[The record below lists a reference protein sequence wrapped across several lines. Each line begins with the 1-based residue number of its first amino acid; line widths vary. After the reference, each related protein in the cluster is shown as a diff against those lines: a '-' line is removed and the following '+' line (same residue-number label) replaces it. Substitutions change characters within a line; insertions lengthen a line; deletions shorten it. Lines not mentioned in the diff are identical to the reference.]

1 MLQDEHFNQSAV
13 GFVDFVN
20 ALEVCLII
28 LTLCYFQIQSP
39 FLEQY
44 LKQGTG
50 GVPAESLQMM
60 DLLWKYYEKQR
71 NFLAAARILA
81 SLAEK
86 PG

>member
-1 MLQDEHFNQSAV
+1 MQGSAV
-13 GFVDFVN
+13 GVGG
-20 ALEVCLII
+20 EI
-28 LTLCYFQIQSP
+28 LQM
-39 FLEQY
+39 
-44 LKQGTG
+44 
-50 GVPAESLQMM
+50 QMM